1 MKGVASHFKCANCEY
16 KLRRKVP
23 LSEHYDCFRVVS
35 NLDNYAK
42 DTLEKEIANDD
53 IVVSKLDIMATPKCV
68 FVQDKPVAV
77 YNFPTNVHDDDDV
90 DEINEV
96 KAALLVK
103 SLFPSLGAP
112 KCPQ

>member
-1 MKGVASHFKCANCEY
+1 
-16 KLRRKVP
+16 
-23 LSEHYDCFRVVS
+23 
-35 NLDNYAK
+35 
-42 DTLEKEIANDD
+42 
-53 IVVSKLDIMATPKCV
+53 MAAPKSV

-77 YNFPTNVHDDDDV
+77 YNFPTSTIDAV

-112 KCPQ
+112 KCPR

>member
-1 MKGVASHFKCANCEY
+1 M
-16 KLRRKVP
+16 L
-23 LSEHYDCFRVVS
+23 
-35 NLDNYAK
+35 
-42 DTLEKEIANDD
+42 
-53 IVVSKLDIMATPKCV
+53 

-77 YNFPTNVHDDDDV
+77 YNFPTSVLNDDIDAV

>member
-1 MKGVASHFKCANCEY
+1 
-16 KLRRKVP
+16 
-23 LSEHYDCFRVVS
+23 
-35 NLDNYAK
+35 
-42 DTLEKEIANDD
+42 
-53 IVVSKLDIMATPKCV
+53 MATPKCV

-77 YNFPTNVHDDDDV
+77 YNFPTSTIDAV
-90 DEINEV
+90 DEIYEV

>member
-1 MKGVASHFKCANCEY
+1 
-16 KLRRKVP
+16 
-23 LSEHYDCFRVVS
+23 
-35 NLDNYAK
+35 
-42 DTLEKEIANDD
+42 
-53 IVVSKLDIMATPKCV
+53 MAAPKSV

-77 YNFPTNVHDDDDV
+77 YNFPTHVHDDDEAF
-90 DEINEV
+90 EINEV

>member
-1 MKGVASHFKCANCEY
+1 MFTKKHFTTQLVFTISTFKMAGY
-16 KLRRKVP
+16 LLR
-23 LSEHYDCFRVVS
+23 
-35 NLDNYAK
+35 LDN
-42 DTLEKEIANDD
+42 
-53 IVVSKLDIMATPKCV
+53 MATPKSV

-77 YNFPTNVHDDDDV
+77 YNFPTNVHNDDV
-90 DEINEV
+90 AEINEV

>member
-77 YNFPTNVHDDDDV
+77 YNFPTNVHDDDV

-103 SLFPSLGAP
+103 SLFPSLGAS
-112 KCPQ
+112 KCSQ

>member
-1 MKGVASHFKCANCEY
+1 
-16 KLRRKVP
+16 
-23 LSEHYDCFRVVS
+23 
-35 NLDNYAK
+35 
-42 DTLEKEIANDD
+42 
-53 IVVSKLDIMATPKCV
+53 MAAPKYV

-77 YNFPTNVHDDDDV
+77 YNFPTNVLNDDIDAV

>member
-1 MKGVASHFKCANCEY
+1 M
-16 KLRRKVP
+16 LRELEVLVSK
-23 LSEHYDCFRVVS
+23 ETHYFRVIS
-35 NLDNYAK
+35 NLDNKAK
-42 DTLEKEIANDD
+42 DTLEKETENDD
-53 IVVSKLDIMATPKCV
+53 IVVSNNYIMAAPKSI

>member
-1 MKGVASHFKCANCEY
+1 MS
-16 KLRRKVP
+16 
-23 LSEHYDCFRVVS
+23 
-35 NLDNYAK
+35 
-42 DTLEKEIANDD
+42 DD
-53 IVVSKLDIMATPKCV
+53 IIVSVNNKATPLIV

-77 YNFPTNVHDDDDV
+77 YNFPTNVHNDDV

>member
-1 MKGVASHFKCANCEY
+1 
-16 KLRRKVP
+16 
-23 LSEHYDCFRVVS
+23 
-35 NLDNYAK
+35 
-42 DTLEKEIANDD
+42 
-53 IVVSKLDIMATPKCV
+53 MATPKCV

>member
-1 MKGVASHFKCANCEY
+1 
-16 KLRRKVP
+16 
-23 LSEHYDCFRVVS
+23 
-35 NLDNYAK
+35 
-42 DTLEKEIANDD
+42 
-53 IVVSKLDIMATPKCV
+53 MAAPKRV

-77 YNFPTNVHDDDDV
+77 YNFPTSVLNDDIDAV

>member
-1 MKGVASHFKCANCEY
+1 M
-16 KLRRKVP
+16 LRELEVLVSK
-23 LSEHYDCFRVVS
+23 ETHYFRVIS
-35 NLDNYAK
+35 NLDNKAK
-42 DTLEKEIANDD
+42 DTLEKETENDD
-53 IVVSKLDIMATPKCV
+53 IVVSNNYVMAAPKSI

-77 YNFPTNVHDDDDV
+77 NNFPTSTIDAV

-112 KCPQ
+112 KCPR